1 MFRLDSKGFFR
12 AGLNKIRESL
22 EKRAYASV
30 SPFSADLGSAFTAVI
45 GMSTITDPNQIQSQI
60 NEDRATKK
68 DLTSEDKDRRKLAK
82 RIIKAVQGA
91 LEDANHKESE
101 LCRRPFEEELLD
113 FDQLMER
120 SVSSRRFSEVSAGL
134 EPGQADLPNG
144 SVPAQAGEGII
155 EDSGKHVDIPIDSS
169 NNVATIPR
177 QPEQDIFAN
186 RSAVESTKQSSPQNQ
201 LTPASS
207 GAAPSVNGVH
217 NQSTAANNA
226 TDNAPAS
233 PMKPPTPPLS
243 SSDDQ
248 QTMLSVGG
256 IPWYMEPF
264 DPHGTTVYEERWTGR
279 EVARGMSEELSD
291 MDEEELSGLVGA
303 EANLEMQGEEPENGA
318 EAREAGSKAK
328 KATVPPSARKKNG
341 RLKKRWRGFK

>member
-1 MFRLDSKGFFR
+1 M
-12 AGLNKIRESL
+12 
-22 EKRAYASV
+22 
-30 SPFSADLGSAFTAVI
+30 SAL
-45 GMSTITDPNQIQSQI
+45 TDPNQIQSQI

-113 FDQLMER
+113 FDQLIEK
-120 SVSSRRFSEVSAGL
+120 SISSRRFSEVSTGI
-134 EPGQADLPNG
+134 EPGHTELLNG
-144 SVPAQAGEGII
+144 LVPARAGEGIGQ
-155 EDSGKHVDIPIDSS
+155 DSLKHDEMSIDKPDDHT
-169 NNVATIPR
+169 TIP
-177 QPEQDIFAN
+177 QQAEQDVLAN
-186 RSAVESTKQSSPQNQ
+186 CHSVIESTKQSSPQNQ

-207 GAAPSVNGVH
+207 GAAPSINGTH
-217 NQSTAANNA
+217 NPPIAPNIPM
-226 TDNAPAS
+226 DNAPAS

-248 QTMLSVGG
+248 QTVLSIGG

-264 DPHGTTVYEERWTGR
+264 DPRGTSVYEERWTGR
-279 EVARGMSEELSD
+279 DVARGMSEELSD
-291 MDEEELSGLVGA
+291 MDEEELSGLVDAEVDDEMDVEVQGDEAEIGA
-303 EANLEMQGEEPENGA
+303 DTAKTGP
-318 EAREAGSKAK
+318 KAK
-328 KATVPPSARKKNG
+328 KTAVPPSARKKNG